1 MQHTQTNET
10 PILQHLEGK
19 AIRAHNWTSFS
30 PEVRGK
36 QLIADYSEELTSDM
50 EELRKDAS
58 VTDEAIKDY
67 KNRYERFL
75 TSYINAKSNCF
86 SVMITGAGGFN
97 NRKHEKANRS
107 EQKHYEVFREWR
119 TRAKKAIVRKTKP
132 VKTYTSELERYKAEL
147 LSMQAN
153 HLKMKEGNKIIGKA
167 KKEGKDISQLLIDTY
182 GIAPHMVDW
191 TMKFGFGLT
200 NNNANMK
207 RVEERIKL
215 LEKKEAIKETSPF
228 IKYSFEGG
236 EVIVNYEVDRIQI
249 VFATRPT
256 STELTEWKNKGLN
269 TYNWSPSAQA
279 WQRKI
284 TPNAMW
290 HLKSMIKD
298 LTKLTNQ

>member
-58 VTDEAIKDY
+58 VTDEAIQDY

-107 EQKHYEVFREWR
+107 EIG
-119 TRAKKAIVRKTKP
+119 RAHV
-132 VKTYTSELERYKAEL
+132 
-147 LSMQAN
+147 
-153 HLKMKEGNKIIGKA
+153 
-167 KKEGKDISQLLIDTY
+167 
-182 GIAPHMVDW
+182 
-191 TMKFGFGLT
+191 
-200 NNNANMK
+200 
-207 RVEERIKL
+207 
-215 LEKKEAIKETSPF
+215 
-228 IKYSFEGG
+228 
-236 EVIVNYEVDRIQI
+236 
-249 VFATRPT
+249 
-256 STELTEWKNKGLN
+256 
-269 TYNWSPSAQA
+269 
-279 WQRKI
+279 
-284 TPNAMW
+284 
-290 HLKSMIKD
+290 
-298 LTKLTNQ
+298 